1 MIFSSDEMGLGL
13 RLEGLIETGHF
24 PSLLGADVSQ
34 DIGGLGLDS
43 QIDRTPL
50 GVAKH
55 IVPEMIT
62 SIQESV
68 AGEPPMMSGLPAIDP
83 LITTGKKTGFLWMC
97 GSGDRG
103 LVRETRFL
111 VGAIDP
117 LTGDEFDLEPLPLS
131 FIANGGQFNSNV
143 YSLVQGA
150 KQAIAF
156 TPNEII
162 FNSADQIATETSP
175 NPVKLTF
182 PGANANPTIQFL
194 EPLPGV
200 ANFIQGENQENWV
213 TNVPTYA
220 GLIYQELYNGIHLQY
235 TGDDSQLKSDF
246 IVEPGANPAEI
257 RLNYAG
263 VEDISIRED
272 GALVIQTP
280 FGELIEN
287 APIAYQEINGE
298 RKYIEA
304 EYILDPNKTVR
315 FQLGDYDRNSALIID
330 PTIQYSSYL
339 GGSLTDSISDIVVNR
354 SGNIIVTGSTNSSDF
369 PTQFSVQSNFGGGA
383 FDGDAFVTKLS
394 LDRSSVLFSTFLG
407 GSGNET
413 AKGVEVD
420 NAGNI
425 YIGGTTTSENFPV
438 VNPFQSSSADTS
450 DADTSDLVGDAFVSK
465 LSEDGSSLV
474 YSTYFGGSGVEN
486 VGDIALENTG
496 SVYLIGTTN
505 SADLPVQNAVDSQLD
520 GNQDAFITK
529 FSVDGTGL
537 IFSTFLGGSDRE
549 FGAAIVTDN
558 GGSTY
563 ITGTTESEDL
573 PVVAAFQSV
582 FGGQSDAFVGKFDP
596 NGNPVYLTYLGGG
609 DVDQGLAIAID
620 RSRNAYVT
628 GKTGLSDVD
637 QPFAAS
643 EPPQFESTRDFPL
656 LNPFQLTFFGGYD
669 DAFLTKFNDSG
680 SGLIYST
687 YLGGQGTD
695 LGQAIAVDSEENVY
709 LAGTTNSND
718 FPQLDRLQPAFGGNR
733 DIFLTKFAPDGQ
745 SQRYS
750 SYIGGG
756 DIDSASAIALDLNNN
771 VYIAGFTNSNN
782 FPTQQPFQGTLQGVG
797 DGFIL
802 QVTPETG
809 PVPRLFESYREY
821 VATEN
826 LSLLSLFYDENYYL
840 ANNPDVAASVAA
852 GGFSNGLE
860 HYLLQGQSERRN
872 PSELFNENL
881 YLALNPDVAQGVA
894 AGAIKSGFEHFNR
907 FGFSEGRDRRTVL
920 FDREFYLSTNSDVL
934 QAVIGGAFKSAYE
947 HYIKSG
953 QFERRNPNRFFDDRF
968 YVESNPDVAQALANG
983 SINSGFEHFA
993 LFEGETQGRQVSPG
1007 YNESFYLAD
1016 NPDVAAAVNA
1026 GLFRSGF
1033 EHYIKYGFPEGRE
1046 GIA

>member
-1 MIFSSDEMGLGL
+1 MQGIFSSYDMGLGPK
-13 RLEGLIETGHF
+13 LEGLVETGHF

-34 DIGGLGLDS
+34 DIGSLGLDGK
-43 QIDRTPL
+43 IDQTPL
-50 GVAKH
+50 GVAKN
-55 IVPEMIT
+55 IVPEIIT
-62 SIQESV
+62 SIQELGEV
-68 AGEPPMMSGLPAIDP
+68 EPPMMSGLPAVDP
-83 LITTGKKTGFLWMC
+83 PPFTEPINNNP
-97 GSGDRG
+97 S
-103 LVRETRFL
+103 ES
-111 VGAIDP
+111 AIDP
-117 LTGDEFDLEPLPLS
+117 LTGDELDLDSLPLS
-131 FIANGGQFNSNV
+131 FMANAGQFNPNV
-143 YSLVQGA
+143 HSLVQGA

-162 FNSADQIATETSP
+162 FNSADQIGTESSP

-182 PGANANPTIQFL
+182 SGANANPTIHFL

-200 ANFIQGENQENWV
+200 ANFIKGQNQENWV
-213 TNVPTYA
+213 TNVPTYE
-220 GLIYQELYNGIHLQY
+220 GLIYQELYNGIDLQY
-235 TGDDSQLKSDF
+235 RGDDSQLKSDF
-246 IVEPGANPAEI
+246 IVEPGANPHQI
-257 RLNYAG
+257 RFNYSG

-287 APIAYQEINGE
+287 APIAYQEINGQ
-298 RKYIEA
+298 RTYVDA
-304 EYILDPNKTVR
+304 EYILEPNLEPNQTVR
-315 FQLGDYDRNSALIID
+315 FQLGDYDRTSALIID

-339 GGSLTDSISDIVVNR
+339 GGSLTDSISDVVVNR

-369 PTQFSVQSNFGGGA
+369 TNQFSVQSNFGGGA

-394 LDRSSVLFSTFLG
+394 LDGTGVVFSTFLG

-425 YIGGTTTSENFPV
+425 YIGGKTTSENFPV
-438 VNPFQSSSADTS
+438 VNPFQSSSADNS
-450 DADTSDLVGDAFVSK
+450 DFEGDAFVTK

-474 YSTYFGGSGVEN
+474 YSTYFGGSGVED

-520 GNQDAFITK
+520 GNQDAFLTK
-529 FSVDGTGL
+529 FSVDGTRL

-549 FGAAIVTDN
+549 FGEAIVTDN

-582 FGGQSDAFVGKFDP
+582 FGGQSDALVGKFDP

-620 RSRNAYVT
+620 QSRNAYVT

-643 EPPQFESTRDFPL
+643 EPPEFESTRDFPL
-656 LNPFQLTFFGGYD
+656 VNPFQGTFFGGYD
-669 DAFLTKFNDSG
+669 DAFLTKFNDNG
-680 SGLIYST
+680 SGLLYST

-718 FPQLDRLQPAFGGNR
+718 FPQLDPLQRAFGGNR

-756 DIDSASAIALDLNNN
+756 DIDSPSAIALDLNNN

-797 DGFIL
+797 DGFVL
-802 QVTPETG
+802 KVTPETG
-809 PVPRLFESYREY
+809 PVPRQFESYREY
-821 VATEN
+821 VVTEN

-840 ANNPDVAASVAA
+840 ANNPDVADAVAA
-852 GGFSNGLE
+852 GVFSNGQE

-872 PSELFNENL
+872 PSALFNESL
-881 YLALNPDVAQGVA
+881 YLSLNPDVAGAVA

-907 FGFSEGRDRRTVL
+907 FGFSEGRDRRIVL
-920 FDREFYLSTNSDVL
+920 FDREFYLSTNPDVL

-993 LFEGETQGRQVSPG
+993 LFGGETQGRQVSPG
-1007 YNESFYLAD
+1007 YDESFYLAD
-1016 NPDVAAAVNA
+1016 NPDIAAAVNA

-1033 EHYIKYGFPEGRE
+1033 EHYIKYGFPEG
-1046 GIA
+1046 